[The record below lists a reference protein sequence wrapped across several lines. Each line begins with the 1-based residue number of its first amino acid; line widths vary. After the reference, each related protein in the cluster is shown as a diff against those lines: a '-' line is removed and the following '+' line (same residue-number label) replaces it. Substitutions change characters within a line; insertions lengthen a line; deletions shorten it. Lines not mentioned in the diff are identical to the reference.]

1 MFSSTLLLLDVGAQ
15 EFIIIA
21 FVILLLFGG
30 DKLPELA
37 RGLGKGIR
45 DFKNASEDV
54 KREIHKQID
63 SYDAKNETKEKPT
76 VTDELPAENQYKP
89 DEYNYEDGNFDDV
102 HKHTGVAN
110 TMPIGQGFVTATDQ
124 LDEEQPVDYYAIKSG
139 ENQEEDVNVSANTE
153 DEKINH
159 SKSI

>member
-45 DFKNASEDV
+45 DFKDASDGV

-63 SYDAKNETKEKPT
+63 SYDVKLESEEKSAATNEQQSA
-76 VTDELPAENQYKP
+76 VTEYNN
-89 DEYNYEDGNFDDV
+89 DEYRYEDGNFDDV

-110 TMPIGQGFVTATDQ
+110 TIPAGTSNITATDQ
-124 LDEEQPVDYYAIKSG
+124 LDEEQPVDYYAMRSG
-139 ENQEEDVNVSANTE
+139 ENHEEDTNVSTDTKQEPN
-153 DEKINH
+153 
-159 SKSI
+159 KS

>member
-45 DFKNASEDV
+45 DFKDASDGV

-63 SYDAKNETKEKPT
+63 SYDVMNEKEEKTSIANEQPA
-76 VTDELPAENQYKP
+76 VTEYNH
-89 DEYNYEDGNFDDV
+89 DEYRYEDGNFDDV

-110 TMPIGQGFVTATDQ
+110 TIPAGQSHVTATDQ

-139 ENQEEDVNVSANTE
+139 ENQEEDTNVSTDTKQEPN
-153 DEKINH
+153 
-159 SKSI
+159 KS

>member
-45 DFKNASEDV
+45 DFKDASDGV
-54 KREIHKQID
+54 KREIHNQID
-63 SYDAKNETKEKPT
+63 NFDAKSKAEEKT
-76 VTDELPAENQYKP
+76 ATTDEQKPAVTEYNH
-89 DEYNYEDGNFDDV
+89 DEYRYEDGNFDDV

-110 TMPIGQGFVTATDQ
+110 TIPAGQSHVTATDQ
-124 LDEEQPVDYYAIKSG
+124 LDEEQPVDYYALRTG
-139 ENQEEDVNVSANTE
+139 ENHEEDTNVSTDTKQEPN
-153 DEKINH
+153 
-159 SKSI
+159 KS

>member
-45 DFKNASEDV
+45 DFKDASDGV
-54 KREIHKQID
+54 KREIHNQID
-63 SYDAKNETKEKPT
+63 NFEAKSKTEEKATAADEQQPA
-76 VTDELPAENQYKP
+76 VTEYNH
-89 DEYNYEDGNFDDV
+89 DEYRYEDGNFDDV

-110 TMPIGQGFVTATDQ
+110 TIPAGQSQVTATDQ
-124 LDEEQPVDYYAIKSG
+124 LDEEQPVDYYAMKSG
-139 ENQEEDVNVSANTE
+139 ENHEEETNVSTDTTQEPN
-153 DEKINH
+153 
-159 SKSI
+159 KS

>member
-45 DFKNASEDV
+45 DFKDASDGV

-63 SYDAKNETKEKPT
+63 SYDVMNEKEEKASIAN
-76 VTDELPAENQYKP
+76 EQPAATEYNH
-89 DEYNYEDGNFDDV
+89 DEYRYEDGNFDDV

-110 TMPIGQGFVTATDQ
+110 TIPAGQSHVTATDQ
-124 LDEEQPVDYYAIKSG
+124 LDEEQPVDYYA
-139 ENQEEDVNVSANTE
+139 
-153 DEKINH
+153 
-159 SKSI
+159 

>member
-45 DFKNASEDV
+45 DFKDASDGV
-54 KREIHKQID
+54 KREIHNQID
-63 SYDAKNETKEKPT
+63 SFEAKSKTEEKAPIANEQT
-76 VTDELPAENQYKP
+76 PATEYNH
-89 DEYNYEDGNFDDV
+89 DEYRYEDGNFDDV

-110 TMPIGQGFVTATDQ
+110 TIPAGQSHVTATDQ
-124 LDEEQPVDYYAIKSG
+124 LDEEQPVDYYALRSG
-139 ENQEEDVNVSANTE
+139 ENHEEDTNVSTDTKQEPN
-153 DEKINH
+153 
-159 SKSI
+159 KS

>member
-45 DFKNASEDV
+45 DFKDASDGV

-63 SYDAKNETKEKPT
+63 SYDVKLESEEKSAATNEQQSA
-76 VTDELPAENQYKP
+76 VT
-89 DEYNYEDGNFDDV
+89 EYNSDDYRYEDGNFDDV

-110 TMPIGQGFVTATDQ
+110 TIPAGTSQVTATDQ
-124 LDEEQPVDYYAIKSG
+124 LDEEQPVDYYAMRSG
-139 ENQEEDVNVSANTE
+139 ENHEEDTNVSTDTKQEPN
-153 DEKINH
+153 
-159 SKSI
+159 KS

>member
-45 DFKNASEDV
+45 DFKDASDGV
-54 KREIHKQID
+54 KREIHKQIE
-63 SYDAKNETKEKPT
+63 SYDVKLESEEKT
-76 VTDELPAENQYKP
+76 ATTDEQKPAVTEYNH
-89 DEYNYEDGNFDDV
+89 DEYRYEDGNFDDV

-110 TMPIGQGFVTATDQ
+110 TIPAAKSQVIATDQ
-124 LDEEQPVDYYAIKSG
+124 LDEDQPVNYYALRSG
-139 ENQEEDVNVSANTE
+139 ENHEEDTNVSTDTKQEPN
-153 DEKINH
+153 
-159 SKSI
+159 KS

>member
-45 DFKNASEDV
+45 DFKDASDGV
-54 KREIHKQID
+54 KREIHNQID
-63 SYDAKNETKEKPT
+63 NFDAKSKAEEKTATTDDQKPA
-76 VTDELPAENQYKP
+76 VT
-89 DEYNYEDGNFDDV
+89 EYNHDENRYEDGNFDDV

-110 TMPIGQGFVTATDQ
+110 TIPAGQSHVTATDQ
-124 LDEEQPVDYYAIKSG
+124 LDEEQPVDYYALRNG
-139 ENQEEDVNVSANTE
+139 ENHEEDTNVSTDTKQEPN
-153 DEKINH
+153 
-159 SKSI
+159 KS

>member
-45 DFKNASEDV
+45 DFKDASDGV

-63 SYDAKNETKEKPT
+63 SYDVKIDSEEKP
-76 VTDELPAENQYKP
+76 VTTNDQHPAVTEYNH
-89 DEYNYEDGNFDDV
+89 DEYRYEDGNFDDV

-110 TMPIGQGFVTATDQ
+110 TIPAGQSYITATDQ
-124 LDEEQPVDYYAIKSG
+124 LDEEQPVDYHALKSG
-139 ENQEEDVNVSANTE
+139 ENQEEDTNVSTDTKQEPN
-153 DEKINH
+153 
-159 SKSI
+159 KS

>member
-45 DFKNASEDV
+45 DFKDASDGV
-54 KREIHKQID
+54 KREIHNQID
-63 SYDAKNETKEKPT
+63 NFDAKSKAEEKTATTNEQKPA
-76 VTDELPAENQYKP
+76 VTEYNH
-89 DEYNYEDGNFDDV
+89 DEYRYEDGNFDDV

-110 TMPIGQGFVTATDQ
+110 TIPAGQSHVTATDQ
-124 LDEEQPVDYYAIKSG
+124 LDEEQPVDYYALRSG
-139 ENQEEDVNVSANTE
+139 ENHEEDTNVSTDTKQEPN
-153 DEKINH
+153 
-159 SKSI
+159 KS

>member
-45 DFKNASEDV
+45 DFKDASDGV
-54 KREIHKQID
+54 KREIHNQID
-63 SYDAKNETKEKPT
+63 NFEAKSKTEEKTVVTNEDEPA
-76 VTDELPAENQYKP
+76 VTEYNH
-89 DEYNYEDGNFDDV
+89 DEYRYEDGNFDDV

-110 TMPIGQGFVTATDQ
+110 TIPAGKSHVTATDQ
-124 LDEEQPVDYYAIKSG
+124 LEEDQPIDYYAAKSG
-139 ENQEEDVNVSANTE
+139 ENHEEDTNVSTNTE
-153 DEKINH
+153 QEPN
-159 SKSI
+159 KS

>member
-45 DFKNASEDV
+45 DFKDASDGV
-54 KREIHKQID
+54 KREIHNQID
-63 SYDAKNETKEKPT
+63 NFDAKSKAEEKT
-76 VTDELPAENQYKP
+76 ATTDEQKPAVTEYNH
-89 DEYNYEDGNFDDV
+89 DEYRYEDGNFDDV

-110 TMPIGQGFVTATDQ
+110 TIPAGQSHVTATDQ
-124 LDEEQPVDYYAIKSG
+124 LDEEQPVDYYALRSG
-139 ENQEEDVNVSANTE
+139 ENHEEDTNVSTDTKQEPN
-153 DEKINH
+153 
-159 SKSI
+159 KS

>member
-1 MFSSTLLLLDVGAQ
+1 MVSSTLLFLNLGPQ

-45 DFKNASEDV
+45 DFKDASDNV

-63 SYDAKNETKEKPT
+63 SYDVMNEKEDKASITNEQPA
-76 VTDELPAENQYKP
+76 VTEYNH
-89 DEYNYEDGNFDDV
+89 DEYRYEDGNFDDV

-110 TMPIGQGFVTATDQ
+110 TIPAGKSYVTATDQ
-124 LDEEQPVDYYAIKSG
+124 LDEEQPVDYHALRSG
-139 ENQEEDVNVSANTE
+139 ENQEEDTNVSSNTE
-153 DEKINH
+153 QEPN
-159 SKSI
+159 KS

>member
-45 DFKNASEDV
+45 DFKDASDGV

-63 SYDAKNETKEKPT
+63 SYDVKIDTEEKAVTTKEQQPE
-76 VTDELPAENQYKP
+76 VTEYNH
-89 DEYNYEDGNFDDV
+89 DEYRYEDGNFDDV

-110 TMPIGQGFVTATDQ
+110 TIPAGQSHVTATDQ
-124 LDEEQPVDYYAIKSG
+124 LDEEQPVDYYAMKSG
-139 ENQEEDVNVSANTE
+139 ENHEEDTNVSTDTTQEPN
-153 DEKINH
+153 
-159 SKSI
+159 KS

>member
-45 DFKNASEDV
+45 DFKDASDGV
-54 KREIHKQID
+54 KREIHKQIE
-63 SYDAKNETKEKPT
+63 SYDVKLESEEKSETT
-76 VTDELPAENQYKP
+76 VDPQPAVTEYDH
-89 DEYNYEDGNFDDV
+89 DEYRYEDGNFDDV

-110 TMPIGQGFVTATDQ
+110 TIPAGKSQVTATDQ
-124 LDEEQPVDYYAIKSG
+124 LDEDQPVDYYALRSD
-139 ENQEEDVNVSANTE
+139 ENHEEDTNVSTDTKQEPN
-153 DEKINH
+153 
-159 SKSI
+159 KS

>member
-45 DFKNASEDV
+45 DFKDASDGV

-63 SYDAKNETKEKPT
+63 SYDVKIDTEEKAVTTKEQQPEGT
-76 VTDELPAENQYKP
+76 EYNH
-89 DEYNYEDGNFDDV
+89 DEYRYEDGNFDDV

-110 TMPIGQGFVTATDQ
+110 TIPAGQSHVTATDQ
-124 LDEEQPVDYYAIKSG
+124 LDEEQPVDYYAAKSG
-139 ENQEEDVNVSANTE
+139 ETQEEDTNVSTDTE
-153 DEKINH
+153 QEPN
-159 SKSI
+159 KS

>member
-45 DFKNASEDV
+45 DFKDASDGV
-54 KREIHKQID
+54 KREIHNQID
-63 SYDAKNETKEKPT
+63 NFDAKSKAEEKTATTDDQKPA
-76 VTDELPAENQYKP
+76 VT
-89 DEYNYEDGNFDDV
+89 EYNDDENRYEDGNFDDV

-110 TMPIGQGFVTATDQ
+110 TIPAAKSQATATDQ
-124 LDEEQPVDYYAIKSG
+124 LDEEQPVDYHALRSG
-139 ENQEEDVNVSANTE
+139 ENHEEDTNVSTDTTQEPN
-153 DEKINH
+153 
-159 SKSI
+159 KS

>member
-45 DFKNASEDV
+45 DFKDASDGV

-63 SYDAKNETKEKPT
+63 SFDDKEQKAPIANEQSPETEY
-76 VTDELPAENQYKP
+76 NH
-89 DEYNYEDGNFDDV
+89 DEYRYEDGNFDDV

-110 TMPIGQGFVTATDQ
+110 TIPAGKSYVTATDQ
-124 LDEEQPVDYYAIKSG
+124 LDEEQPDYYAVRSG
-139 ENQEEDVNVSANTE
+139 ENHEEDTNVSTE
-153 DEKINH
+153 TKEEPN
-159 SKSI
+159 KS

>member
-1 MFSSTLLLLDVGAQ
+1 MFSSTLLLLDIGAQ

-45 DFKNASEDV
+45 DFKDASDGV

-63 SYDAKNETKEKPT
+63 SYDVMNEKEEKTSIANEQPA
-76 VTDELPAENQYKP
+76 VTEYNH
-89 DEYNYEDGNFDDV
+89 DEYRHEDGNFDDV

-110 TMPIGQGFVTATDQ
+110 TIPAGQSHVTATDQ

-139 ENQEEDVNVSANTE
+139 ENHEEDTNVSTDTKQEPN
-153 DEKINH
+153 
-159 SKSI
+159 KS